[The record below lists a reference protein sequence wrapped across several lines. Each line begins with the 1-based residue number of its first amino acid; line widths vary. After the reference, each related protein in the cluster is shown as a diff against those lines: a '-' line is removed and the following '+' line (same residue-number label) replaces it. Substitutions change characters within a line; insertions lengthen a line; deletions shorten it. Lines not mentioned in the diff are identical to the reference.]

1 MKLDATRQCLHHRKL
16 NKSYYLSFLTASGPS
31 EEDELYESHIVE
43 TNMSYHLENNKLVP
57 VEDAWGNSPKYEM
70 LKQDQVNS
78 GDKKTHIV
86 KFGSNRLDS
95 LVVECWLRVREVPGS
110 IPSQGLLQILTLS
123 RELRQAKKTNGNN
136 L

>member
-16 NKSYYLSFLTASGPS
+16 NKSYYLSFLTASGPT

-43 TNMSYHLENNKLVP
+43 TNMIYHLENNKLVP

-86 KFGSNRLDS
+86 
-95 LVVECWLRVREVPGS
+95 
-110 IPSQGLLQILTLS
+110 
-123 RELRQAKKTNGNN
+123 
-136 L
+136 